1 MSPTPDLILW
11 GRASSANV
19 QKVLWA
25 LEDLG
30 LPYTH
35 HQVGGQYGGLDDPAF
50 LALNPNGLVP
60 VLQDGTLILWESHAI
75 IRYLAATYGA
85 KTLWRDAPRD
95 RAIVDQWTDWTATT
109 FQPAWISLFW
119 LLVRTPAAAHDKAA
133 IAAAYRR
140 TIAALEILD
149 QTLVKHDYLAGRRLS
164 VADIAAGVSLYRL
177 FTMDI
182 VRPVMPGVDLW
193 YRRLSANAAFQRTV
207 MVSYAELVGRLAF

>member
-1 MSPTPDLILW
+1 MPTKPDLTLW
-11 GRASSANV
+11 GRASSVNV
-19 QKVLWA
+19 QKALWT
-25 LEDLG
+25 LEELG
-30 LPYTH
+30 VPYTR
-35 HQVGGQYGGLDDPAF
+35 HQVGGQYGGLDTPEF
-50 LALNPNGLVP
+50 LALNPNGFVP
-60 VLQDGTLILWESHAI
+60 VLQDGTLTLWESHAI

-109 FQPAWISLFW
+109 FQPAWINLFW
-119 LLVRTPAAAHDKAA
+119 LLVRTPPAEHDKAA

-149 QTLVKHDYLAGRRLS
+149 QTLMKHDYLAGNRMS
-164 VADIAAGVSLYRL
+164 TADIAAGVSLYRL

-193 YRRLSANAAFQRTV
+193 YRRLSASPAFQRTV